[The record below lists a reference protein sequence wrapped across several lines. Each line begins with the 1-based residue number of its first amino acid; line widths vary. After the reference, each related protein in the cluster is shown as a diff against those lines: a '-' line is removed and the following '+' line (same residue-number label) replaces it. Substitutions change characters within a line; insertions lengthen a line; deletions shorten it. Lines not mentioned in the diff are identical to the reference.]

1 MITIFHA
8 LLIFVQFSF
17 NVPFNFFCSKGVKM
31 LEKTVAWSTEN
42 DILWDILMFGYYE
55 MGIRYKECEND
66 YLFGKCE
73 LYHTF
78 SLGWVDIVKVLLHD
92 NIFTGLF
99 NQFFLVNTQN
109 KNKKSPW
116 IQPVLALKN

>member
-1 MITIFHA
+1 MFGEI
-8 LLIFVQFSF
+8 V
-17 NVPFNFFCSKGVKM
+17 
-31 LEKTVAWSTEN
+31 
-42 DILWDILMFGYYE
+42 MFGYYE
-55 MGIRYKECEND
+55 MGVRYKECEND

-78 SLGWVDIVKVLLHD
+78 SLGWVDIVKVLLHHKF
-92 NIFTGLF
+92 FTGLF

-116 IQPVLALKN
+116 IQPVFALRN

>member
-17 NVPFNFFCSKGVKM
+17 NVPFNFFCLKGVKM
-31 LEKTVAWSTEN
+31 LEKAVAWSTEN
-42 DILWDILMFGYYE
+42 DIFWDILMFGYYE

-116 IQPVLALKN
+116 IQPVFALKN